1 MAYDKRRD
9 LYRITWPIRGQR
21 PGTAYVAGSRIDAER
36 ELRARLNERDS
47 SGGVKVDRRLTV
59 AGWLDRWLAGPVA
72 GKAIGT
78 RIRYADISAR
88 LIVPALGRIRLAELT
103 STDIERFRAELVSA
117 GYTKRGADSIL
128 DVLGAALGAA
138 TKVRP
143 HPLLAHNPRAGVG
156 REAKARRLIDPPT
169 RPEQD
174 AILAAVA
181 DSPTWSAI
189 YALTIGHGL
198 RSSELLGLRHG
209 DRIGDRLTVQRK
221 REYRTGRHVR
231 RTEGR
236 QRAPAAPGAMGRGR
250 ARRAAEGDAG
260 GAAVPG
266 QPAGDDD
273 QPAHAAGPHPPAV
286 GELGLRRRYTWHD
299 LRRAYGTRIAAANSP
314 ATVSAAMGHRDYRT
328 SLLYIAP
335 ADVVDDWT
343 PAVASGR

>member
-1 MAYDKRRD
+1 M
-9 LYRITWPIRGQR
+9 YRITWPIRGQR
-21 PGTAYVAGSRIDAER
+21 PGSDYVAGSRIDAER
-36 ELRARLNERDS
+36 ELRARLNERDA
-47 SGGVKVDRRLTV
+47 GAGKVDRRMTV
-59 AGWLDRWLAGPVA
+59 GRWVDAWLAGPVA
-72 GKAIGT
+72 GKATGT

-103 STDIERFRAELVSA
+103 SSDVERFRADLVRA

-143 HPLLAHNPRAGVG
+143 HPLIAQNVRAGVD
-156 REAKARRLIDPPT
+156 REPKARRLIDPPT

-181 DSPTWSAI
+181 DDATWSAI

-209 DRIGDRLTVQRK
+209 DRIGDRLTIQRK
-221 REYRTGRHVR
+221 REYRTGDTSEEPKDGSVR
-231 RTEGR
+231 RLTLAPWVAAALDR
-236 QRAPAAPGAMGRGR
+236 LPKATPAAPLFPGGR
-250 ARRAAEGDAG
+250 
-260 GAAVPG
+260 PG
-266 QPAGDDD
+266 TTV
-273 QPAHAAGPHPPAV
+273 HPHTLLDHIHRLS

-299 LRRAYGTRIAAANSP
+299 LRRAYGTRIAATNSP
-314 ATVSAAMGHRDYRT
+314 AAVTAAMGHRDYRT

-335 ADVVDDWT
+335 VDVVDDWT
-343 PAVASGR
+343 PAVAAPLLRH